1 MNYMFAMFNNG
12 EQSSW
17 PVLFLN
23 CKTDINNLPIEIG
36 LIWEDIKIRLST
48 MNKTVYMNNGSFGL
62 RTTTIGADRSE
73 CDILM
78 SLTNSSGDLIFS
90 QQQPNLVMLLD
101 V

>member
-1 MNYMFAMFNNG
+1 
-12 EQSSW
+12 
-17 PVLFLN
+17 
-23 CKTDINNLPIEIG
+23 
-36 LIWEDIKIRLST
+36 